1 MKRDNNGLK
10 KSRRYLVQNLFL
22 TTRSFYSVLFNSKM
36 ENMVFYQKL
45 MFTLLWFF
53 SPFIT
58 IILPLVDVISIF
70 FLPGLHLFK
79 PLFKAGWKYAL
90 ISSVGVTL
98 AVSVITQY
106 VFFIYSYQ
114 FQAFDLYLA
123 DEDRRYV
130 QVEVDTVNI
139 EATYDHYNSF
149 LRIAELAVDFA
160 NATERVPQIDLY
172 FRRSTFTQTFDPLA
186 NTSILPNMP
195 LYGTH
200 GKLWTYIEQ
209 NIDLGTAPAPF
220 SNDQV
225 IVLMTHDFYNHSSI
239 DLYSPLSLY
248 IPVSLDIEDSLTDP
262 GAQTSVNVTGI
273 IFLDDLQKYNV
284 LEYKYGIPLE
294 TVLGLTDS
302 AAVISLWPIA
312 GNRLHDISKSV
323 DSGDITEDLFYDVTL
338 IDAFKLNDEI
348 NTLKILG
355 NKLKE
360 AYLTYA
366 DYLSVR
372 ITSPLIDLIEQFRNE
387 YNLYQTFMLAFLAP
401 IIALTVIL
409 TIYAANLVRK
419 KRDRQL
425 TILADRGTGRIE
437 IGSYLA
443 LEAFIV
449 GSISLIVGVAG
460 GIPIASLLTRSS
472 GYLSFNNTSIPLQ
485 LQLSSVSVAVFG
497 SIGAIILIQLFN
509 TITLL
514 RKRDID
520 DYGKVEKKLPTFY
533 KYFVDIAILVVG
545 AVIWIIYK
553 TPALQSF
560 RYQTARYI
568 GIPAIVL
575 TIFGLILVAQR
586 ILPLFAKLLIRLS
599 IKLRWDI
606 PSLSLR
612 EIFRY
617 QKSYSRSSI
626 ILCLSFSL
634 VVASIV
640 VPYTYQ
646 DFNYEGAQYDL
657 GSDILLRNFPI
668 ENTILKETIENM
680 TQIEATSIVQ
690 FVNIRDPQGV
700 STIVSVLAINPDT
713 FKQAAYFRS
722 DFSESSLDKLLADI
736 AYARQV
742 NSTFVIGQVDE
753 LSLFKYDVGS
763 TMTMTYWAY
772 NESHRDE
779 YGSPF
784 FYTDVT
790 FKFLDTFNVWP
801 NFLRTL
807 TLDNVRSTYFHF
819 VGPDNIMDF
828 LQYNYLNA
836 INYLYIKVKEGADIS
851 DTADQIESLVG
862 GGVQVYNVE
871 GELFVKPDSPRSSI
885 LYSAINSTLL
895 MSFAINAI
903 ILGLFASIQLIDKN
917 KELATMKAIGISSG
931 QLNKYF
937 LSIYTTMLSFSS
949 LLGLIVGFIGSIM
962 LMSIL
967 SINRNVPTY
976 HMNFPIGQIA
986 IVLAILLAASLA
998 GATIPTI
1005 SISKTEV
1012 GTELRQSA

>member
-1 MKRDNNGLK
+1 M
-10 KSRRYLVQNLFL
+10 
-22 TTRSFYSVLFNSKM
+22 TTRSFYNILFNSKIGEM
-36 ENMVFYQKL
+36 LFYQKL
-45 MFTLLWFF
+45 MFVILWVF
-53 SPFIT
+53 SPVILV
-58 IILPLVDVISIF
+58 ILPLVDLVSMI

-79 PLFKAGWKYAL
+79 PLFKAGWKYGL

-106 VFFIYSYQ
+106 VFFVYSYQ

-130 QVEVDTVNI
+130 QVEVETVAI
-139 EATYDHYNSF
+139 GATYDHYNSF
-149 LRIAELAVDFA
+149 TRIAEIAVEFA
-160 NATERVPQIDLY
+160 NATDRVPQIDLY
-172 FRRSTFTQTFDPLA
+172 FKRSTFTQTYDSLY
-186 NTSILPNMP
+186 NVTVLPNMP

-209 NIDLGTAPAPF
+209 NIAIGTAPEPF
-220 SNDQV
+220 ADDQV
-225 IVLMTHDFYNHSSI
+225 IVLTTHDFYNHSTI
-239 DLYSPLSLY
+239 DLDTPLSLY

-262 GAQTSVNVTGI
+262 GAQTAVNVTGI
-273 IFLDDLQKYNV
+273 IFLDDLPKYNV

-294 TVLGLTDS
+294 TVLGLTDQ

-312 GNRLHDISKSV
+312 ANRLHNIAKTIGSADI
-323 DSGDITEDLFYDVTL
+323 IENLFYDVTK

-348 NTLKILG
+348 NQLKILG
-355 NKLKE
+355 TKLKE
-360 AYLTYA
+360 SYLTYGS
-366 DYLSVR
+366 YLSVR

-401 IIALTVIL
+401 IIALTIIL

-425 TILADRGTGRIE
+425 TILADRGTSRVE

-443 LEAFIV
+443 LESFIV
-449 GSISLIVGVAG
+449 GTISLAIGVAG

-472 GYLSFNNTSIPLQ
+472 GYLSFNNDSIPLKIE
-485 LQLSSVSVAVFG
+485 LSSVSVAVLG

-520 DYGKVEKKLPTFY
+520 DYGKVEKKLPAFY
-533 KYFVDIAILVVG
+533 KYFIDIALAIIG
-545 AVIWIIYK
+545 IAVWYVYEM
-553 TPALQSF
+553 PALAEF
-560 RYQTARYI
+560 KYKTARYI

-575 TIFGLILVAQR
+575 LLFGLILAAQR
-586 ILPLFAKLLIRLS
+586 LLPLFAKLLIKLS

-657 GSDILLRNFPI
+657 GSDILIRNFAI
-668 ENTILKETIENM
+668 DDTILRDKIENM
-680 TQIEATSIVQ
+680 TQIEATSIVR

-700 STIVSVLAINPDT
+700 ATVVSIFAINPDT
-713 FKQAAYFRS
+713 FKQAAYFRD
-722 DFSESSLDKLLADI
+722 DFSEASLDKILDDLS
-736 AYARQV
+736 YARDV
-742 NSTFVIGQVDE
+742 NSTYVIGQEDE
-753 LSLFKYDVGS
+753 LDLFGYEKGS
-763 TMTMTYWAY
+763 EMTMTYWAY
-772 NESHRDE
+772 NESNRDL

-784 FYTDVT
+784 FYTEVT
-790 FKFLDTFNVWP
+790 FKFIETYNVWP
-801 NFLRTL
+801 NFLKSL
-807 TLDNVRSTYFHF
+807 TLDNVRTTYFHF
-819 VGPDNIMDF
+819 VAPNNIMEF
-828 LQYNYLNA
+828 LQYNYLSS
-836 INYLYIKVKEGADIS
+836 INYLYVKVKDGYDIS
-851 DTADQIESLVG
+851 DTADEIEPLVG
-862 GGVQVYNVE
+862 ASMVYNVE

-937 LSIYTTMLSFSS
+937 ISIYMTMLSFSTI
-949 LLGLIVGFIGSIM
+949 LGLIVGFISSVM

-967 SINRNVPTY
+967 SINRNMPSY

-986 IVLAILLAASLA
+986 IVLAILLTASMA
-998 GATIPTI
+998 GALIPTM
-1005 SISKTEV
+1005 SVSKSEV